1 MINILNGQKVQ
12 VKVGG
17 DFPVIPMDKYTCQI
31 TDVNLKQKVFDGVE
45 TDGLNYELTVL
56 DNKTMPDG
64 DKEPVSLR
72 GRKLW
77 YWVSLN
83 LSPRSNLGKLV
94 SAVRGRDLTK
104 IEMQE
109 IEDKG
114 FQAEDLINEQIDVV
128 VELVDGKGKNAG
140 RQFNNVTA
148 VAKTGKEL
156 PAFDN
161 EKVATGEEK
170 SSTPVSEV
178 AADKSAEAAST
189 AEVKGDGFI
198 AELEADK

>member
-1 MINILNGQKVQ
+1 MINILNGQKVE
-12 VKVGG
+12 VKVGTG

-31 TDVNLKQKVFDGVE
+31 TDVNLKTKVFEGVE
-45 TDGLNYELTVL
+45 TPGLNYELTVL
-56 DNKTMPDG
+56 DNKTMPDEGGG
-64 DKEPVSLR
+64 DPVSLR

-94 SAVRGRDLTK
+94 SAVRGRELTK
-104 IEMQE
+104 VELQE

-114 FQAEDLINEQIDVV
+114 FQAEDLVNEQIDVV

-148 VAKTGKEL
+148 IAKCAKEL
-156 PAFDN
+156 PSFDN
-161 EKVATGEEK
+161 EKVLAGEDKESQPVELKAEDGTGFIEGLE
-170 SSTPVSEV
+170 
-178 AADKSAEAAST
+178 ADQKKEEAAS
-189 AEVKGDGFI
+189 
-198 AELEADK
+198 